1 MFQKKDQNT
10 VDINTDKIDT
20 VIGKNTSAEGNIKTQ
35 GTIRIDG
42 NFNGQIDVKGNIVIG
57 ESAKLEADISTENIV
72 ISGEVK
78 GNITAKGQMQLTST
92 AKLYGDIEVQNLI
105 IDDGAIFEGKC
116 KMAKSN
122 TIDNPG
128 GIKEKV
134 QKEKSK

>member
-1 MFQKKDQNT
+1 MFQKKEQNT
-10 VDINTDKIDT
+10 VDINTDRIDT
-20 VIGKNTSAEGNIKTQ
+20 VIGKNTSIEGNIKAQ
-35 GTIRIDG
+35 GAVRIDG

-57 ESAKLEADISTENIV
+57 ESAKLEAVIFTENII

-78 GNITAKGQMQLTST
+78 GNITVKGQMQLTST

-116 KMAKSN
+116 KMTKADSLSS
-122 TIDNPG
+122 P
-128 GIKEKV
+128 KEKE